1 VGSGVGPPADVVG
14 TVGGTEGR
22 SDMAGTVVGLC
33 EEYQSVWWMAMTSVL
48 ILVRQVGL
56 MFMLLSGETLERM
69 VATDQAR

>member
-1 VGSGVGPPADVVG
+1 
-14 TVGGTEGR
+14 
-22 SDMAGTVVGLC
+22 
-33 EEYQSVWWMAMTSVL
+33 MTSVL